1 MKKVILI
8 ILLSLNFV
16 IAQINHTA
24 FSTAID
30 IYKSNDFGTA
40 LKLFK
45 EIISD
50 PLTDEQKI
58 IASKFYSAN
67 CLLNLDQLDGAASEL
82 ESFIEAY
89 QFTNLRDQAYYLLG
103 TIYFQKG
110 EFRKSRE
117 RLIALVNEFPQT
129 AFLGSAYYWLGE
141 DYFSENKFVEAEEN
155 FMNAITNEST
165 NKFLVNSIYSLG
177 QTYEKINDYQ
187 HAVKSYDE
195 LLTYHK
201 NDILAPKSQMRI
213 GICYF
218 NLKDYNNAILELNVP
233 IIQQLSGQ
241 DLILAKYFLANSYS
255 RLKEYSDA
263 IKIYNQLL
271 ILVNDESTRN
281 KISYS
286 LAQIYFQ
293 QEKYGDAYNTFI
305 KLSDT
310 ADDSVKALSLF
321 WSGECKRYS
330 GDSKSANQI
339 FTEFTSRYPGHNLA
353 AKAQL
358 GIGASNLGNISDA
371 NVEKSLINAT
381 ISNDKQT
388 RCRAYTL
395 LGELR
400 LNKNNYSDSKKY
412 FAEALKYSGDFSDL
426 NKRALLG
433 LSVSEFYLNN
443 YTDAEKY
450 LDELKTNARNFE
462 PDKVNFYLAETYLVL
477 GKFSAALR
485 CYNSIDKN
493 NESLKKQVVLGKAF
507 AYFNSKDFTNS
518 AFYFNEFVSNYK
530 TDPNKNEA
538 TLRLADSYFCLKNF
552 TKASQVYK
560 ELFSN
565 EKLMQNNDLAY
576 YQFSQSLYKSGK
588 LDEALD
594 AFGNLQIKFPQSK
607 YADGSQ
613 YLVGWI
619 YFQQQNF
626 EKAISNYNKLLV
638 KYPRSSM
645 KPVVYNSIGD
655 SYYNSGQY
663 DSSISYYSKVL
674 NSFPN
679 TQYVFDAVTGIQYA
693 YVAKDQPDSSI
704 IFLDKFINSN
714 PNSKFNDQIFFKKG
728 DLYYSIQKYQE
739 AIETYKDF
747 CSKYPASSLIPNAY
761 YWIGK
766 SAANL
771 KNDDEALQYF
781 NNAKS
786 RALNT
791 DIGISSAIE
800 LSKIYSS
807 RKDYSSAINV
817 LKSASDAVPTSNR
830 VAELL
835 FLQGINLVSNNNSN
849 DAKPIYEQIITYYDG
864 SIFAAKSKVEIG
876 KLELHKKNY
885 ADAQLLFKDVGEKRT
900 DDIGAQ
906 AQYYYGVLLLEQNKI
921 EDAITALVRVRSVFG
936 AYDEWFTKS
945 LLRLGDCYIKLKDK
959 KQAREMFRA
968 VLIKHESGEFAD
980 EAKKKLRQL

>member
-1 MKKVILI
+1 
-8 ILLSLNFV
+8 
-16 IAQINHTA
+16 
-24 FSTAID
+24 
-30 IYKSNDFGTA
+30 
-40 LKLFK
+40 
-45 EIISD
+45 
-50 PLTDEQKI
+50 
-58 IASKFYSAN
+58 
-67 CLLNLDQLDGAASEL
+67 
-82 ESFIEAY
+82 
-89 QFTNLRDQAYYLLG
+89 
-103 TIYFQKG
+103 
-110 EFRKSRE
+110 
-117 RLIALVNEFPQT
+117 
-129 AFLGSAYYWLGE
+129 
-141 DYFSENKFVEAEEN
+141 
-155 FMNAITNEST
+155 
-165 NKFLVNSIYSLG
+165 
-177 QTYEKINDYQ
+177 
-187 HAVKSYDE
+187 
-195 LLTYHK
+195 
-201 NDILAPKSQMRI
+201 
-213 GICYF
+213 
-218 NLKDYNNAILELNVP
+218 
-233 IIQQLSGQ
+233 
-241 DLILAKYFLANSYS
+241 
-255 RLKEYSDA
+255 
-263 IKIYNQLL
+263 
-271 ILVNDESTRN
+271 
-281 KISYS
+281 
-286 LAQIYFQ
+286 
-293 QEKYGDAYNTFI
+293 
-305 KLSDT
+305 
-310 ADDSVKALSLF
+310 
-321 WSGECKRYS
+321 
-330 GDSKSANQI
+330 
-339 FTEFTSRYPGHNLA
+339 
-353 AKAQL
+353 
-358 GIGASNLGNISDA
+358 
-371 NVEKSLINAT
+371 
-381 ISNDKQT
+381 
-388 RCRAYTL
+388 
-395 LGELR
+395 
-400 LNKNNYSDSKKY
+400 
-412 FAEALKYSGDFSDL
+412 
-426 NKRALLG
+426 
-433 LSVSEFYLNN
+433 
-443 YTDAEKY
+443 
-450 LDELKTNARNFE
+450 
-462 PDKVNFYLAETYLVL
+462 
-477 GKFSAALR
+477 
-485 CYNSIDKN
+485 
-493 NESLKKQVVLGKAF
+493 
-507 AYFNSKDFTNS
+507 
-518 AFYFNEFVSNYK
+518 
-530 TDPNKNEA
+530 
-538 TLRLADSYFCLKNF
+538 
-552 TKASQVYK
+552 
-560 ELFSN
+560 
-565 EKLMQNNDLAY
+565 
-576 YQFSQSLYKSGK
+576 
-588 LDEALD
+588 
-594 AFGNLQIKFPQSK
+594 
-607 YADGSQ
+607 
-613 YLVGWI
+613 
-619 YFQQQNF
+619 
-626 EKAISNYNKLLV
+626 
-638 KYPRSSM
+638 M

-864 SIFAAKSKVEIG
+864 SIFSAKSKVEIG

-968 VLIKHESGEFAD
+968 VLIKH
-980 EAKKKLRQL
+980 